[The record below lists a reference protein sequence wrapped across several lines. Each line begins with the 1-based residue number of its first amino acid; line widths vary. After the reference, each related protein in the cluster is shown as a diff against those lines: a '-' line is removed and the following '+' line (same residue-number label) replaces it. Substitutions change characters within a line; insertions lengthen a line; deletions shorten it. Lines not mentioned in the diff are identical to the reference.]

1 MLKPMRRLVG
11 VGVGIQS
18 VMRRLCVAVACVGVL
33 IGSSANADT
42 RPPEL
47 VIKDAGQP
55 EVVIKDTDPPE
66 PVIKDT
72 RPPELVI
79 KIDKS
84 SQRMSVLVDG
94 QQRHA
99 WAISSGLEGGP
110 PTGTYKPYRVHR
122 HWFSRKYQWS
132 PMPHSIFFH
141 EGYAIHGTT
150 YVRRLGRPASHGC
163 IRLHPDNAAAL
174 FALVKEHGRDNTR
187 IEVEGAIVMAKAKAK
202 PRQHHARKKVF
213 VKRVFVRRH
222 YPHSYPYS
230 PFSFFY

>member
-1 MLKPMRRLVG
+1 
-11 VGVGIQS
+11 
-18 VMRRLCVAVACVGVL
+18 MRRLCVAVACAGVL

-42 RPPEL
+42 
-47 VIKDAGQP
+47 G
-55 EVVIKDTDPPE
+55 
-66 PVIKDT
+66 
-72 RPPELVI
+72 PPELVI

-110 PTGTYKPYRVHR
+110 PTGTYKPYRIHR
-122 HWFSRKYQWS
+122 HWFSRKYHWS

-141 EGYAIHGTT
+141 EGYAIHGTG
-150 YVRRLGRPASHGC
+150 YVSRLGRPASHGC
-163 IRLHPDNAAAL
+163 IRLHPANAATLYAM
-174 FALVKEHGRDNTR
+174 VREHGRDNTR

-202 PRQHHARKKVF
+202 PHQHHVR
-213 VKRVFVRRH
+213 KRVLVRRY